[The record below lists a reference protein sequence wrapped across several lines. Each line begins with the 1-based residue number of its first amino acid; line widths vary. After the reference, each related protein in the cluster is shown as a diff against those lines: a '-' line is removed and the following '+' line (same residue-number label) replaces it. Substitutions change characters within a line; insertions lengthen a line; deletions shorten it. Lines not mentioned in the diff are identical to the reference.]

1 MEQKTRAK
9 IEPYTQKPT
18 PNLQYLVG
26 PKTFALAT
34 PRILQYYV
42 IYNPSNYGQKTPQI
56 PFGLPAGSYS
66 SSLDDLKGDDPNG
79 TWQLYIY
86 DDVQSG
92 GVGQLYGSW
101 SLDLTFQ

>member
-1 MEQKTRAK
+1 LAGTNGVSNADIAFAQGWSL
-9 IEPYTQKPT
+9 PPQS
-18 PNLQYLVG
+18 G
-26 PKTFALAT
+26 PLL
-34 PRILQYYV
+34 PPGQYYV